1 MLAYCEET
9 YEGYTLTAPQLE
21 WIEYFVSNF
30 IGGTDVVGRTKDATF
45 DFEWVKDHF

>member
-9 YEGYTLTAPQLE
+9 YEDYTLTAPQLE
-21 WIEYFVSNF
+21 WIGYFVSNF

-45 DFEWVKDHF
+45 DFE